1 MDRQKVDS
9 RLSGAGGSGEAG
21 MTAAECRVSSDRY
34 ENTLRLNIRVLAQ
47 LCEYIKNQ

>member
-1 MDRQKVDS
+1 
-9 RLSGAGGSGEAG
+9 
-21 MTAAECRVSSDRY
+21 MTTTECQVSSDSY

>member
-9 RLSGAGGSGEAG
+9 RLSVLGGAEAG
-21 MTAAECRVSSDRY
+21 MTAAECRVSSDSY